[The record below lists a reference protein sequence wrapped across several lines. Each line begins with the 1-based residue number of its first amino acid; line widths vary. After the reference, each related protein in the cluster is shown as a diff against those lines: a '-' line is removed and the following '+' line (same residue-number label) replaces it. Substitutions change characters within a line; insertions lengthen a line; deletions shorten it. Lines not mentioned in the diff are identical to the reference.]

1 MYAMQYQVGLPADYN
16 MQIIRDRVKKT
27 WNLRPISF
35 GKSLKVLVEMCMPR
49 SMSGV
54 TSMECAVS
62 VGENLAIQQSFVIS
76 AVSRFRTGLF
86 IASLGDQYPMLMR
99 VALLSPQC
107 RYQSTLHPLCV

>member
-27 WNLRPISF
+27 GHLMDGFAGLEFKAYLIRE
-35 GKSLKVLVEMCMPR
+35 KSKGAGRNVYAPFY
-49 SMSGV
+49 
-54 TSMECAVS
+54 